1 MSRNIASVLCLNGHL
16 LGGHFALKGSA
27 FVERLFHAIVL

>member
-1 MSRNIASVLCLNGHL
+1 MSRNVASILCFEWPP
-16 LGGHFALKGSA
+16 LGGHFTLKGNA

>member
-1 MSRNIASVLCLNGHL
+1 MQRVFYVLNGHL
-16 LGGHFALKGSA
+16 LGGHFALKGGA